1 MKILSIISIL
11 TLNYFNSFSQT
22 KERIEKMTISYN
34 GDSLITQKYELIIH
48 SKKVY
53 VITPV
58 INYLHIKRGKYKRRA
73 KIKKDRREK
82 IFSLVNKLQWTYL
95 EQNKNKVMGDR
106 FYVVETFYTD
116 NLIDNY
122 KVSEEFLPS
131 DFKMLFDNLNGK

>member
-1 MKILSIISIL
+1 
-11 TLNYFNSFSQT
+11 
-22 KERIEKMTISYN
+22 MTISYN